1 MAILASDIIAF
12 ARTTSDLKLSRFL
25 LDDPDLLGFLND
37 LISELYDMFVIDREG
52 YFQSTATLTVTNNAA
67 TLPADFYKEISLWSG
82 TATSP
87 CPIDML
93 DSYEDRFTE
102 SGAWISA
109 NNVTFYPVS
118 HAVQQ
123 PVQLDYIP
131 SCPVL
136 TTATAIPQAME
147 RFAEW
152 LKVGLTIKI
161 KSARNQEYAGF
172 QKTFERLTQRIV
184 KMTKSRRSPTR
195 TPAIPESE
203 KRSVFGLRRVRYPF
217 P

>member
-1 MAILASDIIAF
+1 MAILASDIITF

-37 LISELYDMFVIDREG
+37 SVSELYDMFVIDREG
-52 YFQSTATLTVTNNAA
+52 YFQNTSTLTITNNVA
-67 TLPADFYKEISLWSG
+67 TLPTDFYKEISLWSG
-82 TATSP
+82 SAASP

-102 SGAWISA
+102 CGAWISST
-109 NNVTFYPVS
+109 NVTFYPIS

-131 SCPVL
+131 NCPVL
-136 TTATAIPQAME
+136 LIGTAIPAAFEKFQ
-147 RFAEW
+147 EW
-152 LKVGLTIKI
+152 LKIGLTIKI
-161 KSARNQEYAGF
+161 KSARDQEYTNF
-172 QKTFERLTQRIV
+172 QKTFDRLTNRIV

-195 TPAIPESE
+195 TPAIPDSE